1 MVQGEAKARSVRLSD
16 VCAAGAAPVAGDG
29 RFRRAFALRAGRLR
43 TDAPARSRSLRPGG
57 QTLKTTIAIML
68 ALSAAVPTFAQ
79 SNPGQ
84 PTTDANGDTIVVT
97 ATRSGDAIPTDLLGA
112 SVTVIDPRALE
123 QRQTRVLSDVLRDV
137 PGVAVSRTGAIGGMT
152 QIRIRGAEAN
162 QTLVL
167 IDGIEVSD
175 PSTSEF
181 DFGTLLADPA
191 ARVEVLRGQQSS
203 LYGSDAIGGVIN
215 YITST
220 GAEAPGISLRAEG
233 GSMGTVDG
241 AARVAGVKGDLDYA
255 LTGTAL
261 HTRGFPTAEGGSRDV
276 GATQFG
282 LSGKAIWAVAPNFHI
297 TAVGRYNHSN
307 ADTNDSDFT
316 GTTVD
321 SPGSH
326 FHARAIY
333 GLLRGQ
339 LDLLDGRFTNA
350 LTAQVAD
357 TKRTSFDVPDTFSP
371 REGQPIEPTFGTHGR
386 RIKGSYEGAFHF
398 GTDDIK
404 QVATVAVDA
413 KRESER
419 TVLSEFGGFLGW
431 RRTNN
436 VGVVGEYDL
445 TVHDRLA
452 IGASVRHDW
461 NNRFAD
467 PTTYRVQASYKLDT
481 GTRIH
486 AATGSGVKDPTFSEL
501 FDFFAGQYIGNPN
514 LKPEKSH
521 GWEAGVEQSFL
532 DRHITLDATYFDNRL
547 KDEIG
552 SGTSSVDGTP
562 TSINIP
568 GHTRQR
574 GVEVSAAARLGDGWR
589 IDAAYTYLHAP
600 QSLDVT
606 LDPVTFA
613 TGTVNVQAIRRAK
626 NIASL
631 NIGWAPPHQRFSANL
646 GVRYNGAQFDESFG
660 TFPATLVRLHG
671 YTLVDMD
678 ATYHLTDKVQIF
690 GRVEN
695 QLGEHYEDI
704 FSFATPGRTGY
715 GGVRVTF

>member
-1 MVQGEAKARSVRLSD
+1 
-16 VCAAGAAPVAGDG
+16 
-29 RFRRAFALRAGRLR
+29 
-43 TDAPARSRSLRPGG
+43 
-57 QTLKTTIAIML
+57 LKTTIAIIL
-68 ALSAAVPTFAQ
+68 ALAAAVPAFAQ
-79 SNPGQ
+79 SNPDQ

-97 ATRSGDAIPTDLLGA
+97 ATRSGDAIPIDLLGA
-112 SVTVIDPRALE
+112 SVTVIDPQALE

-137 PGVAVSRTGAIGGMT
+137 PGVAVSRTGAIGGQT

-255 LTGTAL
+255 LTGTVL
-261 HTRGFPTAEGGSRDV
+261 HTRGYPTAEGGSRDV
-276 GATQFG
+276 GADQVG
-282 LSGKAIWAVAPNFHI
+282 VSGKAIWAVAPNFHI
-297 TAVGRYNHSN
+297 TAVGRYSHSD

-316 GTTVD
+316 GATVD
-321 SPGSH
+321 SPGAH
-326 FHARAIY
+326 YHNTALY

-350 LTAQVAD
+350 LTAQIAD
-357 TKRTSFDVPDTFSP
+357 TKRDNYDVADTFSP
-371 REGQPIEPTFGTHGR
+371 REGQSIEDTFGTHGR

-419 TVLSEFGGFLGW
+419 TTVSAFGSFLGW
-431 RRTNN
+431 RHTNN

-452 IGASVRHDW
+452 INASVRHDW

-486 AATGSGVKDPTFSEL
+486 AAAGSGVKDPTFTDL
-501 FDFFAGQYIGNPN
+501 FYYVAGQYIGNPN

-521 GWEAGVEQSFL
+521 GWEAGIEQSFL

-552 SGTSSVDGTP
+552 AGPSSVDGTP

-574 GVEVSAAARLGDGWR
+574 GVEVSAAARLGGGWR

-600 QSLDVT
+600 QPLDVT

-613 TGTVNVQAIRRAK
+613 TGTVNVQAVRRAK

-631 NIGWAPPHQRFSANL
+631 NIGWAPPQQRFSANL

-678 ATYHLTDKVQIF
+678 ATYNLTDKVQIF

-695 QLGEHYEDI
+695 QLGEHYEDV
-704 FSFATPGRTGY
+704 FSFATPGRAGY

>member
-1 MVQGEAKARSVRLSD
+1 M
-16 VCAAGAAPVAGDG
+16 
-29 RFRRAFALRAGRLR
+29 
-43 TDAPARSRSLRPGG
+43 
-57 QTLKTTIAIML
+57 KTTFTLLL
-68 ALSAAVPTFAQ
+68 ALSATPAFAQ
-79 SNPGQ
+79 SNPDQ

-112 SVTVIDPRALE
+112 SVTVIDPQSLE
-123 QRQTRVLSDVLRDV
+123 QRQTRILSDALRDV
-137 PGVAVSRTGAIGGMT
+137 PGVAVSRTGAVGGQT
-152 QIRIRGAEAN
+152 QIRLRGAEAN

-261 HTRGFPTAEGGSRDV
+261 HTRGYPTAEGGSRDV
-276 GATQFG
+276 GADQVG
-282 LSGKAIWAVAPNFHI
+282 VSGKAIWAVASNFHI
-297 TAVGRYNHSN
+297 TAVGRYSYSD
-307 ADTNDSDFT
+307 ADTNDSDAS
-316 GTTVD
+316 GVTVD
-321 SPGSH
+321 SPGAH
-326 FHARAIY
+326 YHNRAFY

-350 LTAQVAD
+350 VTAQIAD
-357 TKRTSFDVPDTFSP
+357 TKRDSYDVADTFSP
-371 REGQPIEPTFGTHGR
+371 RESQPIEDTFGTHGR
-386 RIKGSYEGAFHF
+386 RIKASYEGAFHF

-419 TVLSEFGGFLGW
+419 TTVSAFGGFLGW
-431 RRTNN
+431 RHTNN

-486 AATGSGVKDPTFSEL
+486 AAAGSGVKDPTFAEL

-532 DRHITLDATYFDNRL
+532 DRHIVLDATYFDNRL
-547 KDEIG
+547 KDEITTTFTADG
-552 SGTSSVDGTP
+552 S
-562 TSINIP
+562 TSINLP

-600 QSLDVT
+600 QPLDVT
-606 LDPVTFA
+606 LDPATFL
-613 TGTVNVQAIRRAK
+613 TGTLDVQGLRRAK

-631 NIGWAPPHQRFSANL
+631 NVSWAPPQKRFSANV
-646 GVRYNGAQFDESFG
+646 GVRYNGPQNDEFFG
-660 TFPATLVRLHG
+660 TFPGTLVRLHG
-671 YTLVDMD
+671 YTLVDMG
-678 ATYHLTDKVQIF
+678 ATYNLTDKVQVF

-695 QLGEHYEDI
+695 QLDAHYQEV
-704 FSFATPGRTGY
+704 FTFATPGRAGY

>member
-1 MVQGEAKARSVRLSD
+1 MKTTLTLLLALA
-16 VCAAGAAPVAGDG
+16 AAPAW
-29 RFRRAFALRAGRLR
+29 
-43 TDAPARSRSLRPGG
+43 
-57 QTLKTTIAIML
+57 
-68 ALSAAVPTFAQ
+68 AQ
-79 SNPGQ
+79 SNPDQ

-112 SVTVIDPRALE
+112 SVTVIDPQAIE
-123 QRQTRVLSDVLRDV
+123 QRQARVLSDVLRDV
-137 PGVAVSRTGAIGGMT
+137 PGVAVNRIGAVGGQT
-152 QIRIRGAEAN
+152 QIRLRGAEAN

-241 AARVAGVKGDLDYA
+241 AARMAGVKGDLDYA

-261 HTRGFPTAEGGSRDV
+261 HTRGYPTAEGGSRNV
-276 GATQFG
+276 GADQIG

-297 TAVGRYNHSN
+297 TAVGRYSYSD
-307 ADTNDSDFT
+307 ADTNDSDAT
-316 GTTVD
+316 SVTIDT
-321 SPGSH
+321 PGVH
-326 FHARAIY
+326 YHNRGLY
-333 GLLRGQ
+333 GLLRAQ

-357 TKRTSFDVPDTFSP
+357 TKRTDYDVPDTSSP
-371 REGQPIEPTFGTHGR
+371 REGQSIEPTFGTHGR

-419 TVLSEFGGFLGW
+419 TTIDIFEGVPSGFLGW
-431 RRTNN
+431 RHTNN
-436 VGVVGEYDL
+436 VGLVGEYDL

-486 AATGSGVKDPTFSEL
+486 AAAGSGVKDPTFGEL

-521 GWEAGVEQSFL
+521 GWEAGVEQSFF
-532 DRHITLDATYFDNRL
+532 DRHIVLDATYFDNRL
-547 KDEIG
+547 KDEITTTFTADG
-552 SGTSSVDGTP
+552 S
-562 TSINIP
+562 TSINLP

-600 QSLDVT
+600 QPLDVT
-606 LDPVTFA
+606 LDPAAFLTD
-613 TGTVNVQAIRRAK
+613 TIDVQGLRRAK

-631 NIGWAPPHQRFSANL
+631 NIGWAPPHKRFSANA
-646 GVRYNGAQFDESFG
+646 GVRYNGPQNDQSFA
-660 TFPATLVRLHG
+660 TFPGALVRLHG
-671 YTLVDMD
+671 YTLVNMD
-678 ATYHLTDKVQIF
+678 ATYNLTDKVQIF

-695 QLGEHYEDI
+695 QLNAHYQEV
-704 FSFATPGRTGY
+704 FTFATPGRAGY